1 MTAPK
6 IALALLFIF
15 TVHAFFFAGTSCD
28 FAGTFCAFSDT
39 FLDPGLGARALGV
52 GGAYTAMVDDA
63 TAAYWN
69 PARLMFLPPYFT
81 ANTGL
86 QLGAGGGVLAF
97 PFAALAYPLGAVS
110 VGAWWAHQGRS
121 DGSVR
126 GGFGA
131 AAGVNMGLIQLG
143 LGAKR
148 LMLDQASGV
157 GWDLAVMGDF
167 LDAISVGI
175 LMQDVGQTKL
185 QAGKATVFS
194 VTPTVRLGAS
204 LRLGS
209 FTASAESVFKDRNLD
224 ALRFGVEVRLM
235 GLVALRVGKDDER
248 WSWGVSLGQL
258 GRYQLDAAHRI
269 DAVEGDVWMVGAL
282 TTF

>member
-6 IALALLFIF
+6 IALASLFIF
-15 TVHAFFFAGTSCD
+15 LFHTHTFA
-28 FAGTFCAFSDT
+28 DT
-39 FLDPGLGARALGV
+39 FLDPGLSARALGV

-63 TAAYWN
+63 SAAYWN
-69 PARLMFLPPYFT
+69 PARLMFLPPYLS
-81 ANTGL
+81 ANAGL
-86 QLGAGGGVLAF
+86 QLGTGGGVLAF
-97 PFAALAYPLGAVS
+97 PSAAVAYPFGAAS
-110 VGAWWAHQGRS
+110 VGAWWAHQGRG
-121 DGSVR
+121 DGTAR
-126 GGFGA
+126 GGFGV

-143 LGAKR
+143 FGTKR
-148 LMLDQASGV
+148 LALDQASGV

-185 QAGKATVFS
+185 QAGQTTAFS

-209 FTASAESVFKDRNLD
+209 FTVSAESVFKDKDLD
-224 ALRFGVEVRLM
+224 ALRFGAEVRLM
-235 GLVALRVGKDDER
+235 GLVALRMGKDDDR

-269 DAVEGDVWMVGAL
+269 DSVEGDVWMVGAL
-282 TTF
+282 ATF